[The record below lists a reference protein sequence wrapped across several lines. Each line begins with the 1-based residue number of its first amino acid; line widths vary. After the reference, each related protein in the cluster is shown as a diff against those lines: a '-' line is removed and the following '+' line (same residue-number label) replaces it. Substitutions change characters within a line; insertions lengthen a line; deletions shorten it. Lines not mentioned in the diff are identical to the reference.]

1 MFSAKIDANNL
12 PDYYKALYKLQA
24 DAHKPSYLLVHDE
37 IRNRLT
43 DCESYTEMGNNQGAT
58 LAVAVLQH
66 LKRVRAYDIKL
77 GWYLEA
83 QHLFENY
90 AHDNNIDY
98 KVFEMDTLECIIE
111 PTDLLYID
119 TLHRYDHLTKEL
131 QRHANKVKK
140 YIIFHDTHAMKGL
153 NQAVNE
159 YVHQNSNWSIVTN
172 CTENVGFMTIAK
184 SQ

>member
-37 IRNRLT
+37 IHNRLT
-43 DCESYTEMGNNQGAT
+43 DCESYTEMGINQGAT

-66 LKRVRAYDIKL
+66 PKRVRAYDIKL

-83 QHLFENY
+83 QQLFEDY

-98 KVFEMDTLECIIE
+98 EVFEMDTLKCVIE

-119 TLHRYDHLTKEL
+119 TQHRYDHLTNEL
-131 QRHANKVKK
+131 RLHANKVNK
-140 YIIFHDTHAMKGL
+140 YIIFHDTHTMTGL
-153 NQAVNE
+153 KRAVNE
-159 YVHQNSNWSIVTN
+159 YVNKNPHWSIVTD
-172 CTENVGFMTIAK
+172 CMENVGFMTIARGV
-184 SQ
+184 